1 MKAKQISAAMAAK
14 AKQYA
19 ASQYA
24 GGKGGGK
31 KKMTVGDLMG
41 GCAK

>member
-14 AKQYA
+14 AKQYT
-19 ASQYA
+19 ASM
-24 GGKGGGK
+24 KGGGK
-31 KKMTVGDLMG
+31 KKMTVSDLMG

>member
-1 MKAKQISAAMAAK
+1 MKKKLTDAMTAK

-31 KKMTVGDLMG
+31 KKMTVSDLMG
-41 GCAK
+41 DCKK